1 LKLKRFCEVSGTEA
15 TKYGNLFLK
24 FCHCLSFLSGCC
36 FQIFIVN
43 FLLLSFC
50 LFFKKKKKKKKN
62 FKEHSVEAIVR
73 CVSAIDRRSPSER
86 VVHSV
91 QAIDRSENCE
101 RSPKPLRK
109 L

>member
-1 LKLKRFCEVSGTEA
+1 VKLKRFCEVSGTEA

-50 LFFKKKKKKKKN
+50 LFFLKKKKKKKKN
-62 FKEHSVEAIVR
+62 LRNILWK
-73 CVSAIDRRSPSER
+73 RSFA
-86 VVHSV
+86 V
-91 QAIDRSENCE
+91 
-101 RSPKPLRK
+101 
-109 L
+109 